1 MAADLVLKSSIPQT
15 FVHDLESAFW
25 VMIWVALL
33 YLPSNW
39 DATDRLSFI
48 RGTMNPPVFRGSGGF
63 NKIHYM
69 QSGRSLSGL
78 RFDSN
83 EILDQ
88 LLSNLKMALAVRHQD
103 RPTPN
108 TNNPYARPRKNV
120 PEVDTASSGS
130 YATAEHNKLLASLK
144 DHQCILELI
153 HQHLLSPSWPE
164 SDAAKYQPVL
174 QADDAQTPLNSSSK
188 RPWDV
193 VELDGGFHL
202 APLGKRSEQ
211 GSRVG

>member
-39 DATDRLSFI
+39 DTTDRSSFI

-78 RFDSN
+78 RFDGN

-88 LLSNLKMALAVRHQD
+88 LLSNLKMALAVRH
-103 RPTPN
+103 PTPII
-108 TNNPYARPRKNV
+108 PMHVLGRMSLRRIRRLVV
-120 PEVDTASSGS
+120 PMLLPSTTS
-130 YATAEHNKLLASLK
+130 Y
-144 DHQCILELI
+144 
-153 HQHLLSPSWPE
+153 
-164 SDAAKYQPVL
+164 
-174 QADDAQTPLNSSSK
+174 
-188 RPWDV
+188 
-193 VELDGGFHL
+193 
-202 APLGKRSEQ
+202 
-211 GSRVG
+211 